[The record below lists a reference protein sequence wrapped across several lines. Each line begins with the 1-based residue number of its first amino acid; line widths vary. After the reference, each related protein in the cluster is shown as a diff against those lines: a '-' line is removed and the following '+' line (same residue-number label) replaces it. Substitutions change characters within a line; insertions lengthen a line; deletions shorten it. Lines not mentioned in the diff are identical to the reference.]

1 MTTDYK
7 NYSLENFKNWLFD
20 CIGSGEA
27 TPEEIYDAIKEVVTE
42 QNKYYK
48 NEAEK
53 TDKLLRL
60 LEGKSTTCTNLGYNA
75 EYHDNMN
82 GVRFYQTSL
91 KFPEMES
98 DTITFTKGN

>member
-20 CIGSGEA
+20 CLGAGEA
-27 TPEEIYDAIKEVVTE
+27 TPEEVYDAIKEVVTE
-42 QNKYYK
+42 QNLYYK
-48 NEAEK
+48 DGAEK

-60 LEGKSTTCTNLGYNA
+60 LNGKPSVFNNTTFAN
-75 EYHDNMN
+75 YHDNMN
-82 GVRFYQTSL
+82 NVQFYQTSL

-98 DTITFTKGN
+98 DTITFTKAN